1 MNSSLLILTQCI
13 FVGSKSLSCPTLC
26 DPLDCCLPGSSVHG
40 IFQARVLDGLPFP
53 TPGDLPDPGIEPTSP
68 LSPALQ
74 VGSLPSESPGK
85 PCTLHSMAIIIS
97 GCRRYL

>member
-26 DPLDCCLPGSSVHG
+26 DRLDCCLPGSSVHG

-68 LSPALQ
+68 VSPELQ
-74 VGSLPSESPGK
+74 GDSLPAEPLWQ
-85 PCTLHSMAIIIS
+85 PQRIFRC
-97 GCRRYL
+97 